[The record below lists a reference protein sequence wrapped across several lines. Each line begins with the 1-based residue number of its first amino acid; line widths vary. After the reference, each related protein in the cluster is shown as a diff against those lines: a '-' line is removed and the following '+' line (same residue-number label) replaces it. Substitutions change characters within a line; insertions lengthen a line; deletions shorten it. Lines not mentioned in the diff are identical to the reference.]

1 LAYGRI
7 GIFPFRTSERRHG
20 GKLKMVLC
28 DTNVLIEALK
38 KNPSA
43 IQSLEE
49 IGLDSIAVSV
59 ITVMELYY
67 GALNKAELVKIKH
80 HLSSV
85 QIVQIDE
92 EISVTGATL
101 IERYAKSHGLQIP
114 DALIAAAALCR
125 DLQLF
130 TENTRDFIF
139 IENIR
144 LWSPAKR

>member
-1 LAYGRI
+1 
-7 GIFPFRTSERRHG
+7 
-20 GKLKMVLC
+20 MVLC

-49 IGLDSIAVSV
+49 IGLDSVAVSV

-67 GALNKAELVKIKH
+67 GALNKAELMKIKR

-85 QIVQIDE
+85 QIVHIDE
-92 EISVTGATL
+92 EISATGATL
-101 IERYAKSHGLQIP
+101 IERYAKSHGLMIP
-114 DALIAAAALCR
+114 DALIAATALGR

-130 TENTRDFIF
+130 TENRGDL
-139 IENIR
+139 R
-144 LWSPAKR
+144 VPAQG

>member
-1 LAYGRI
+1 
-7 GIFPFRTSERRHG
+7 
-20 GKLKMVLC
+20 MVLC

-67 GALNKAELVKIKH
+67 GALNKAELVKIKR